1 MSSVPRGVAW
11 NYSNEPNV
19 PDNSIP
25 LWKLH
30 WGARQPT
37 PPILIERGASQSQI
51 EEIRTHWNKEF
62 RLGIRMHY
70 IGWTVFVLAWL
81 CVLID
86 PTGWGWIGAVSFA
99 GLGLYLKGIQSKPP
113 PKSRSNRILNPVW
126 MKELGIYAKFE
137 IMYHSVKSDVGDSL
151 EPNSATYKY
160 FFIIFQDAPSLQEK
174 YWEED
179 EETKAIKL
187 KSMQIRKKKKEE
199 EERANKNIP
208 AVKKNWRPT
217 TGAIGDGTVQI
228 TVAQQQTEP
237 TEVHQNPPSYESAV
251 VWNSNRDDNAI

>member
-1 MSSVPRGVAW
+1 
-11 NYSNEPNV
+11 
-19 PDNSIP
+19 
-25 LWKLH
+25 
-30 WGARQPT
+30 
-37 PPILIERGASQSQI
+37 
-51 EEIRTHWNKEF
+51 
-62 RLGIRMHY
+62 
-70 IGWTVFVLAWL
+70 
-81 CVLID
+81 
-86 PTGWGWIGAVSFA
+86 
-99 GLGLYLKGIQSKPP
+99 
-113 PKSRSNRILNPVW
+113 

-151 EPNSATYKY
+151 EPNSNATYKY

-228 TVAQQQTEP
+228 TVAQQ
-237 TEVHQNPPSYESAV
+237 
-251 VWNSNRDDNAI
+251 